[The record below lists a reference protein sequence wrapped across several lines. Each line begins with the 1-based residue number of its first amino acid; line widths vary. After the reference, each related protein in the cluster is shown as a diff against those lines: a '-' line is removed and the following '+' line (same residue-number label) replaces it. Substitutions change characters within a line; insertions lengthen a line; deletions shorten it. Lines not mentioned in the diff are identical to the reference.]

1 MQSNISA
8 AEALL
13 YIRDPSR
20 KPVSENKGPSKKGPA
35 KGKGNPT
42 PVQSEN
48 NLFQLSHCQAFNS
61 VCYGLPNAYIN

>member
-13 YIRDPSR
+13 YIRDPTR
-20 KPVSENKGPSKKGPA
+20 KPQVESKVKKAPKPG
-35 KGKGNPT
+35 KGKGNVT
-42 PVQSEN
+42 PAESEN

>member
-13 YIRDPSR
+13 YIRDPTR
-20 KPVSENKGPSKKGPA
+20 KPLVETKAKKAPKPG
-35 KGKGNPT
+35 KGKGNVTPT
-42 PVQSEN
+42 ESEN
-48 NLFQLSHCQAFNS
+48 SLFQLSHCQAFNS